1 MIKFY
6 CQKARPIYVRTDDI
20 WMTPSSKTAAGYV
33 YVFTPDGYK
42 DLVVNNLYQRISEA
56 GFNGTEDE
64 MIQNLVSEASAPDN
78 ATSIPT
84 KDPGV
89 TIQNSLDGLSSNL
102 EDLSGE
108 VAINATHIQEL
119 QTLTDK
125 QGDKLDSLDKKIAT
139 KQDKLVSGTNIKT
152 INSTSLLG
160 SGNIAIS
167 TFTPVTTPTSLAA
180 EATLKQVIAAYNNLL
195 TKLQTAGILADNRS
209 SNN

>member
-78 ATSIPT
+78 ATFIPT

-89 TIQNSLDGLSSNL
+89 TIQNSLDNLSSNL

-108 VAINATHIQEL
+108 VAINSTHIQKL
-119 QTLTDK
+119 NTLTDE
-125 QGDKLDSLDKKIAT
+125 QGDKLDSLDEEMDT
-139 KQDKLVSGTNIKT
+139 KQNKLVSGTNIKT
-152 INSTSLLG
+152 INNASLLG

-180 EATLKQVIAAYNNLL
+180 DATLKQVVAAYNNLL
-195 TKLQTAGILADNRS
+195 TKLQTAGILVDNGS

>member
-33 YVFTPDGYK
+33 YVFTP
-42 DLVVNNLYQRISEA
+42 
-56 GFNGTEDE
+56 
-64 MIQNLVSEASAPDN
+64 
-78 ATSIPT
+78 SIPT

-89 TIQNSLDGLSSNL
+89 TIQNSLDNLSSNL

-108 VAINATHIQEL
+108 VAINSTHIQEL
-119 QTLTDK
+119 QTLTDE
-125 QGDKLDSLDKKIAT
+125 QGDKLDSLDKEMGT

-152 INSTSLLG
+152 INSASLLG
-160 SGNIAIS
+160 SGNIDIS

-180 EATLKQVIAAYNNLL
+180 NATLEQVVAAYNNLL
-195 TKLQTAGILADNRS
+195 TKLQTAGILADNGS
-209 SNN
+209 SDN

>member
-84 KDPGV
+84 KDSGV
-89 TIQNSLDGLSSNL
+89 TIQNSLDNLSSNL

-108 VAINATHIQEL
+108 VAINSTHIQEL
-119 QTLTDK
+119 QTLTDE
-125 QGDKLDSLDKKIAT
+125 QGDKLDSLDKEMGT

-152 INSTSLLG
+152 INSASLLG
-160 SGNIAIS
+160 SGNIDIS

-180 EATLKQVIAAYNNLL
+180 DATLEQVIAAYNNLL
-195 TKLQTAGILADNRS
+195 TKLRTAGILADNGS

>member
-78 ATSIPT
+78 ATFIPT

-89 TIQNSLDGLSSNL
+89 TIQNSLDNLSSNL

-108 VAINATHIQEL
+108 VAINSTHIQEL

-125 QGDKLDSLDKKIAT
+125 QGDKLDSLDKEMGT

-152 INSTSLLG
+152 INSASLLG
-160 SGNIAIS
+160 SGNIDIS

-180 EATLKQVIAAYNNLL
+180 NATLEQVVAAYNNLL
-195 TKLQTAGILADNRS
+195 TKLQTAGILADNGS
-209 SNN
+209 SDN

>member
-1 MIKFY
+1 MSKFY
-6 CQKARPIYVRTDDI
+6 CQSTRPIYVRTDDI
-20 WMTPSSKTAAGYV
+20 WMTPSSETAAGYV
-33 YVFTPDGYK
+33 YIFTPDGYK

-84 KDPGV
+84 EDPGV
-89 TIQNSLDGLSSNL
+89 TIQNSLDNLSSNL

-108 VAINATHIQEL
+108 VAINSTYIQEL
-119 QTLTDK
+119 KTLTDE
-125 QGDKLDSLDKKIAT
+125 QGDKLDSLDEEMDT

-152 INSTSLLG
+152 INNASLLG

-180 EATLKQVIAAYNNLL
+180 DAPLEQVVAAYNNLL
-195 TKLQTAGILADNRS
+195 TKLQTAGILVDNGS
-209 SNN
+209 SDN

>member
-1 MIKFY
+1 
-6 CQKARPIYVRTDDI
+6 
-20 WMTPSSKTAAGYV
+20 MTPSSKTAAGYV

-78 ATSIPT
+78 ATFIPT

-89 TIQNSLDGLSSNL
+89 TIQNSLDNLSSNL

-108 VAINATHIQEL
+108 VAINSTYIQEL
-119 QTLTDK
+119 KTLTDE
-125 QGDKLDSLDKKIAT
+125 QGDKLDSLDEEMDT
-139 KQDKLVSGTNIKT
+139 KQNKLVSGTNIKT
-152 INSTSLLG
+152 INNASLLG

-180 EATLKQVIAAYNNLL
+180 DATLKQVVAAYNNLL
-195 TKLQTAGILADNRS
+195 TKLQTAGILVDNGS

>member
-33 YVFTPDGYK
+33 YIFTPDGYK

-89 TIQNSLDGLSSNL
+89 TIQNSLDNLSSNL

-108 VAINATHIQEL
+108 VTINSTYIQEL
-119 QTLTDK
+119 QTLTDE
-125 QGDKLDSLDKKIAT
+125 QGDKLDSLDKEMGT

-152 INSTSLLG
+152 INSASLLG
-160 SGNIAIS
+160 SGNIDIS

-180 EATLKQVIAAYNNLL
+180 NATLEQVVAAYNNLL
-195 TKLQTAGILADNRS
+195 TKLQTAGILVGNGSSDN
-209 SNN
+209 

>member
-78 ATSIPT
+78 ATFIPT

-89 TIQNSLDGLSSNL
+89 TIQNSLDNLSSNL

-108 VAINATHIQEL
+108 VAINSTYIQEL
-119 QTLTDK
+119 KTLTDE
-125 QGDKLDSLDKKIAT
+125 QGDKLDSLDEEMDT
-139 KQDKLVSGTNIKT
+139 KQNKLVSGTNIKT
-152 INSTSLLG
+152 INNASLLG

-180 EATLKQVIAAYNNLL
+180 DATLKQVVAAYNNLL
-195 TKLQTAGILADNRS
+195 TKLQTAGILVDNGS

>member
-64 MIQNLVSEASAPDN
+64 MIQNLVSEASTPDN
-78 ATSIPT
+78 ATFIPT

-89 TIQNSLDGLSSNL
+89 TIQNSLDNLSSNL

-108 VAINATHIQEL
+108 VAINSTHIQKL
-119 QTLTDK
+119 NTLTDE
-125 QGDKLDSLDKKIAT
+125 QGDKLDSLDKEMDT
-139 KQDKLVSGTNIKT
+139 KQNKLVSGTNIKT
-152 INSTSLLG
+152 INNASLLG

-167 TFTPVTTPTSLAA
+167 TFTPITTPTSLAA
-180 EATLKQVIAAYNNLL
+180 DATLEQVVAAYNDLL
-195 TKLQTAGILADNRS
+195 TKLQTAGILADNGS

>member
-108 VAINATHIQEL
+108 VAVNATHIQEL
-119 QTLTDK
+119 QTLTDE
-125 QGDKLDSLDKKIAT
+125 QGDKLDSLDKEMVT

-180 EATLKQVIAAYNNLL
+180 EATLEQVIAAYNNLL
-195 TKLQTAGILADNRS
+195 TKLQTAGILADNGA

>member
-78 ATSIPT
+78 AASIPT

-108 VAINATHIQEL
+108 VAVNATHIQEL
-119 QTLTDK
+119 QTLTDG
-125 QGDKLDSLDKKIAT
+125 QGDKLDSLDKEMAT

-180 EATLKQVIAAYNNLL
+180 DATLEQVIAAYNNLL
-195 TKLQTAGILADNRS
+195 TKLQTAGILADNGS

>member
-78 ATSIPT
+78 ATFIPT

-89 TIQNSLDGLSSNL
+89 TIQNSLDNLSSNL

-108 VAINATHIQEL
+108 VAVNATHIQEL
-119 QTLTDK
+119 QTLTDE
-125 QGDKLDSLDKKIAT
+125 QGDKLDSLDKEIAT

-167 TFTPVTTPTSLAA
+167 TFTPVITPTSLAA
-180 EATLKQVIAAYNNLL
+180 EATLEQVIAAYNNLL
-195 TKLQTAGILADNRS
+195 TKLQTAGILADNGS
-209 SNN
+209 SDN

>member
-89 TIQNSLDGLSSNL
+89 TIQNSLDNLSSNL

-108 VAINATHIQEL
+108 VAVNATHIQEL
-119 QTLTDK
+119 QTLTDE
-125 QGDKLDSLDKKIAT
+125 QGNKLDSLDKEMAT

-180 EATLKQVIAAYNNLL
+180 DATLEQVIAAYNSLL
-195 TKLQTAGILADNRS
+195 TKLQTAGILADNGT

>member
-108 VAINATHIQEL
+108 VAVNATHIQEL
-119 QTLTDK
+119 QTLTDE
-125 QGDKLDSLDKKIAT
+125 QGDKLDSLDKEMVT

-180 EATLKQVIAAYNNLL
+180 EATLEQVIAAYNNLL
-195 TKLQTAGILADNRS
+195 TKLQTAGILADDGS

>member
-78 ATSIPT
+78 ATFIPT

-89 TIQNSLDGLSSNL
+89 TIQNSLDNLSSNL

-108 VAINATHIQEL
+108 VAINSTYIQEL
-119 QTLTDK
+119 KTLTDE
-125 QGDKLDSLDKKIAT
+125 QGDKLVSLDEEMDT
-139 KQDKLVSGTNIKT
+139 KQNKLVSGTNIKT
-152 INSTSLLG
+152 INNASLLG

-180 EATLKQVIAAYNNLL
+180 DATLEQVVAAYNNLL
-195 TKLQTAGILADNRS
+195 TKLQTAGILVDNGS

>member
-78 ATSIPT
+78 ATFIPT

-89 TIQNSLDGLSSNL
+89 TIQNSLDNLSSNL

-108 VAINATHIQEL
+108 VAINSTYIQEL
-119 QTLTDK
+119 KTLTDE
-125 QGDKLDSLDKKIAT
+125 QGDKLDSLDKEMDT
-139 KQDKLVSGTNIKT
+139 KQNKLVSGTNIKT
-152 INSTSLLG
+152 INNASLLG

-180 EATLKQVIAAYNNLL
+180 DATLEQVVAAYNNLL
-195 TKLQTAGILADNRS
+195 TKLQTAGILVDNGS

>member
-56 GFNGTEDE
+56 GFDGTEDE
-64 MIQNLVSEASAPDN
+64 MIKNLVSEASAPDN

-108 VAINATHIQEL
+108 VAVNATHIQEL
-119 QTLTDK
+119 QTLTDE
-125 QGDKLDSLDKKIAT
+125 QGEKLDSLDKEMAT
-139 KQDKLVSGTNIKT
+139 KQAKLVSGTNIKT

-167 TFTPVTTPTSLAA
+167 TFTPVTTPTSLATD
-180 EATLKQVIAAYNNLL
+180 ATLEQVIAAYNNLL
-195 TKLQTAGILADNRS
+195 TKLQTAGILADNGS

>member
-108 VAINATHIQEL
+108 VAVNATYIQEL
-119 QTLTDK
+119 QTLTDE
-125 QGDKLDSLDKKIAT
+125 QGDKLDSLDKEMAT

-167 TFTPVTTPTSLAA
+167 TFTPITTPTSLAA
-180 EATLKQVIAAYNNLL
+180 DATLEQVIAAYNNLL
-195 TKLQTAGILADNRS
+195 TKLQTAGILVDNGS
-209 SNN
+209 SDN

>member
-56 GFNGTEDE
+56 GFNGTD
-64 MIQNLVSEASAPDN
+64 
-78 ATSIPT
+78 
-84 KDPGV
+84 
-89 TIQNSLDGLSSNL
+89 
-102 EDLSGE
+102 
-108 VAINATHIQEL
+108 HIQEL
-119 QTLTDK
+119 QTLTDE
-125 QGDKLDSLDKKIAT
+125 QRDKLDSLDKEIAT

-180 EATLKQVIAAYNNLL
+180 EATLEQVIAAYNNLL
-195 TKLQTAGILADNRS
+195 TKLQTAGILADNGL

>member
-78 ATSIPT
+78 ATFIPT

-89 TIQNSLDGLSSNL
+89 TIQNSLDNLSSNL

-108 VAINATHIQEL
+108 VAINSTYIQEL
-119 QTLTDK
+119 KTLTDE
-125 QGDKLDSLDKKIAT
+125 QGDKLDSLDEEMDT
-139 KQDKLVSGTNIKT
+139 KQNKLVSGTNIKT
-152 INSTSLLG
+152 INNASLLG

-180 EATLKQVIAAYNNLL
+180 DATLKQVVAAYNNLL
-195 TKLQTAGILADNRS
+195 TKLQTAGILADNGS

>member
-108 VAINATHIQEL
+108 VAVNATHIQEL
-119 QTLTDK
+119 QTLTDE
-125 QGDKLDSLDKKIAT
+125 QGEKLDSLDKEMAT
-139 KQDKLVSGTNIKT
+139 KQAKLVSGTNIKT

-167 TFTPVTTPTSLAA
+167 TFTPVTTPTSLATD
-180 EATLKQVIAAYNNLL
+180 ATLEQVIAAYNNLL
-195 TKLQTAGILADNRS
+195 TKLQTAGILADNVS

>member
-108 VAINATHIQEL
+108 VAVNATYIQEL
-119 QTLTDK
+119 QTLTDE
-125 QGDKLDSLDKKIAT
+125 QGDKLDSLDKEMAT

-180 EATLKQVIAAYNNLL
+180 EATLEQVIAAYNNLL
-195 TKLQTAGILADNRS
+195 TKLQTAGILVDNGS
-209 SNN
+209 SDN

>member
-108 VAINATHIQEL
+108 VAVNATHIQEL
-119 QTLTDK
+119 QTLTDE
-125 QGDKLDSLDKKIAT
+125 QGEKLDSLDKEMAT
-139 KQDKLVSGTNIKT
+139 KQAKLVSGTNIKT

-167 TFTPVTTPTSLAA
+167 TFTPVTTPTSLATD
-180 EATLKQVIAAYNNLL
+180 ATLEQVIAAYNNLL
-195 TKLQTAGILADNRS
+195 TKLQTAGILADNGS

>member
-78 ATSIPT
+78 AASIPT

-108 VAINATHIQEL
+108 VAVNATHIQEL

-125 QGDKLDSLDKKIAT
+125 QGDKLDSLDKEMAT
-139 KQDKLVSGTNIKT
+139 KQAKLVSGTNIKT

-180 EATLKQVIAAYNNLL
+180 DATLEQVIAAYNNLL
-195 TKLQTAGILADNRS
+195 TKLQTAGILADNGS

>member
-64 MIQNLVSEASAPDN
+64 MIQNLVSEASAADN

-108 VAINATHIQEL
+108 VAVNATHIQEL
-119 QTLTDK
+119 QTLTDE
-125 QGDKLDSLDKKIAT
+125 QGDKLDSLDKEMAT

-167 TFTPVTTPTSLAA
+167 TFTPVTAPTSLAA
-180 EATLKQVIAAYNNLL
+180 DATLEQVIAAYNNLL
-195 TKLQTAGILADNRS
+195 TKLQTAGILADNGS

>member
-78 ATSIPT
+78 AASIPT

-108 VAINATHIQEL
+108 VAVNATHIQEL
-119 QTLTDK
+119 QTLTDE
-125 QGDKLDSLDKKIAT
+125 QGEKLDSLDKEMAT

-180 EATLKQVIAAYNNLL
+180 DATLEQVIAAYNNLL
-195 TKLQTAGILADNRS
+195 TKLQTAGILADNGS

>member
-108 VAINATHIQEL
+108 VAVNATHIQEL
-119 QTLTDK
+119 QTLTDE
-125 QGDKLDSLDKKIAT
+125 QGDKLDSLDKEMAT

-167 TFTPVTTPTSLAA
+167 TFTPVITPTSLAA
-180 EATLKQVIAAYNNLL
+180 DATLEQVIAAYNNLL
-195 TKLQTAGILADNRS
+195 TKLQTAGILAGNGSSDN
-209 SNN
+209 

>member
-108 VAINATHIQEL
+108 VAVNATHIQEL
-119 QTLTDK
+119 QTLTDE
-125 QGDKLDSLDKKIAT
+125 QGDKLDSLDKEIAT

-180 EATLKQVIAAYNNLL
+180 NATLEQVVAAYNNLL
-195 TKLQTAGILADNRS
+195 TKLQTAGILADNGS
-209 SNN
+209 SDN

>member
-78 ATSIPT
+78 ATFIPT

-89 TIQNSLDGLSSNL
+89 TIQNSLDNLSSNL

-108 VAINATHIQEL
+108 VAINSTYIQEL
-119 QTLTDK
+119 QTLIDE
-125 QGDKLDSLDKKIAT
+125 QGDKLDSLDEEMDT
-139 KQDKLVSGTNIKT
+139 KQNKLVSGTNIKT
-152 INSTSLLG
+152 INNASLLG

-180 EATLKQVIAAYNNLL
+180 DATLEQVVAAYNNLL
-195 TKLQTAGILADNRS
+195 TKLQTAGILVDNGS

>member
-89 TIQNSLDGLSSNL
+89 TIQNSLDNLSSNL

-108 VAINATHIQEL
+108 VAINSTHIQEL
-119 QTLTDK
+119 QTLTDE
-125 QGDKLDSLDKKIAT
+125 QGDKLDSLDKEMGT

-152 INSTSLLG
+152 INSASLLG
-160 SGNIAIS
+160 SGNIDIS

-180 EATLKQVIAAYNNLL
+180 DATLKQVIAAYNNLL
-195 TKLQTAGILADNRS
+195 TKLQTAGILAGNGSSDN
-209 SNN
+209 

>member
-20 WMTPSSKTAAGYV
+20 WMTPSSKSAAGYV

-64 MIQNLVSEASAPDN
+64 MIQNLV
-78 ATSIPT
+78 
-84 KDPGV
+84 
-89 TIQNSLDGLSSNL
+89 
-102 EDLSGE
+102 E
-108 VAINATHIQEL
+108 VAVNATHIQEL
-119 QTLTDK
+119 QILTDE
-125 QGDKLDSLDKKIAT
+125 QGDKLDSLDKEMAT

-180 EATLKQVIAAYNNLL
+180 DATLEQVIAAYNNLL
-195 TKLQTAGILADNRS
+195 TKLQTAGILADNGS

>member
-1 MIKFY
+1 
-6 CQKARPIYVRTDDI
+6 
-20 WMTPSSKTAAGYV
+20 MTPSSKTAAGYV

-84 KDPGV
+84 KDPSV
-89 TIQNSLDGLSSNL
+89 TIQNSLDNLSSNL

-108 VAINATHIQEL
+108 VAINSTYIQEL
-119 QTLTDK
+119 KTLTDE
-125 QGDKLDSLDKKIAT
+125 QGDKLDSLDEEMDT
-139 KQDKLVSGTNIKT
+139 KQNKLVSGTNIKT
-152 INSTSLLG
+152 INNASLLG

-167 TFTPVTTPTSLAA
+167 TFTLVTTPTSLAA
-180 EATLKQVIAAYNNLL
+180 DATLEQVVAAYNNLL
-195 TKLQTAGILADNRS
+195 TKLQTAGILADNGS
-209 SNN
+209 SDN

>member
-33 YVFTPDGYK
+33 YIFTPDGYK

-89 TIQNSLDGLSSNL
+89 TIQNSLDNLSSNL

-108 VAINATHIQEL
+108 VAINSTHIQKL
-119 QTLTDK
+119 QTLTDE
-125 QGDKLDSLDKKIAT
+125 QGDKLDSLDKERGT

-180 EATLKQVIAAYNNLL
+180 EATLEQVIAAYNNLL
-195 TKLQTAGILADNRS
+195 TKLQTAGILVDNGS

>member
-108 VAINATHIQEL
+108 VAVNATHIQEL
-119 QTLTDK
+119 QTLTDE
-125 QGDKLDSLDKKIAT
+125 QGDKLDSLDKEMAT

-167 TFTPVTTPTSLAA
+167 TFTPVTAPTSLAA
-180 EATLKQVIAAYNNLL
+180 DATLEQVIAAYNNLL
-195 TKLQTAGILADNRS
+195 TKLQTAEILADNGS

>member
-84 KDPGV
+84 KDPSV
-89 TIQNSLDGLSSNL
+89 TIQNSLDNLSSNL

-108 VAINATHIQEL
+108 VAINSTYIQEL
-119 QTLTDK
+119 NTLTDE
-125 QGDKLDSLDKKIAT
+125 QGDKLDSLDEEMDT
-139 KQDKLVSGTNIKT
+139 KQNKLVSGTNIKT
-152 INSTSLLG
+152 INNASLLG

-180 EATLKQVIAAYNNLL
+180 DATLEQVVAAYNNLL
-195 TKLQTAGILADNRS
+195 TKLQTASILVDNGS

>member
-84 KDPGV
+84 KDPSV
-89 TIQNSLDGLSSNL
+89 TIQNSLDNLSSNL

-108 VAINATHIQEL
+108 VAINSTYIQEL
-119 QTLTDK
+119 NTLTDE
-125 QGDKLDSLDKKIAT
+125 QGDKLDSLDEEMDT
-139 KQDKLVSGTNIKT
+139 KQNKLVSGTNIKT
-152 INSTSLLG
+152 INNASLLG

-180 EATLKQVIAAYNNLL
+180 DATLKQVVAAYNNLL
-195 TKLQTAGILADNRS
+195 TKLQTAGILVDNGS

>member
-6 CQKARPIYVRTDDI
+6 CQKARPMYVRTDDI

-78 ATSIPT
+78 ATFIPT

-89 TIQNSLDGLSSNL
+89 TIQNSLDNLSSNL

-108 VAINATHIQEL
+108 VAINSTHIQEL
-119 QTLTDK
+119 QTLTGE
-125 QGDKLDSLDKKIAT
+125 QGDKLDSLDKEMGT

-152 INSTSLLG
+152 INSASLLG
-160 SGNIAIS
+160 SGNIDIS
-167 TFTPVTTPTSLAA
+167 TFTPVTTPTRLAA
-180 EATLKQVIAAYNNLL
+180 NATLEQVVAAYNNLL
-195 TKLQTAGILADNRS
+195 TKLQTAGILADNGS
-209 SNN
+209 SDN

>member
-20 WMTPSSKTAAGYV
+20 WKTPSSKTAAGYV

-108 VAINATHIQEL
+108 VAVNATYIQEL
-119 QTLTDK
+119 QTLTDE
-125 QGDKLDSLDKKIAT
+125 QGDKLDSLDKEMAT

-180 EATLKQVIAAYNNLL
+180 DATLEQVIAAYNNLL
-195 TKLQTAGILADNRS
+195 TKLQTAGILADNGS
-209 SNN
+209 SDN

>member
-6 CQKARPIYVRTDDI
+6 CQKARPIYVRTDNI

-42 DLVVNNLYQRISEA
+42 DLVVNSLYQRISEA

-78 ATSIPT
+78 AASIPT

-108 VAINATHIQEL
+108 VAVNATHIQEL
-119 QTLTDK
+119 QTLTDE
-125 QGDKLDSLDKKIAT
+125 QGDKLDSLDKEMAT
-139 KQDKLVSGTNIKT
+139 KQAKLVSGTNIKT

-180 EATLKQVIAAYNNLL
+180 DATLEQVIAAYNNLL
-195 TKLQTAGILADNRS
+195 TKLQTAGILADNGS